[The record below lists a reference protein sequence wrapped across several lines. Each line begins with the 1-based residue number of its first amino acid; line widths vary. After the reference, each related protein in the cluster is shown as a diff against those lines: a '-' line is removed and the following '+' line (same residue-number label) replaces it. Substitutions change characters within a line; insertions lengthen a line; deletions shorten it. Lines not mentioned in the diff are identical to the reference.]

1 MSEKDCSNEECLNDF
16 SSDKKEWHCE
26 ACPNG
31 GNCTG
36 PVSRRNVRSSPGYW
50 VVPWSSNVTTGA
62 TFAACQFVS
71 DCPGN
76 QGVVLRRGE
85 DEELEQMEQS
95 ATTLSI
101 TNGTNS
107 TDINDRGCAGG
118 SSGIVCAVC
127 RDQFA
132 REAGTCVYC
141 SSGMVV
147 KKLVISST
155 IAVILIILYFVFRKS
170 IEKLNKK
177 YSKLIAALFGVL
189 SISLGFMQIQTATIS
204 MGAIPYPPNVLK
216 YLGEFNFVNFDII
229 GMIGATCSGE
239 M

>member
-36 PVSRRNVRSSPGYW
+36 SVSRRNVRSSPGYW

-76 QGVVLRRGE
+76 QGVELRRGE

-95 ATTLSI
+95 G
-101 TNGTNS
+101 NGTNS
-107 TDINDRGCAGG
+107 TDIDDRGCAGG

-132 REAGTCVYC
+132 REAGSCVYC
-141 SSGMVV
+141 SSGMIV
-147 KKLVISST
+147 KKSVIVST
-155 IAVILIILYFVFRKS
+155 IAVILIISYFVFRKS
-170 IEKLNKK
+170 IEKNIKK
-177 YSKLIAALFGVL
+177 YSSLVASLLGVL

-204 MGAIPYPPNVLK
+204 MGAIPYPPNILK
-216 YLGEFNFVNFDII
+216 YLGDFNFVNFDII